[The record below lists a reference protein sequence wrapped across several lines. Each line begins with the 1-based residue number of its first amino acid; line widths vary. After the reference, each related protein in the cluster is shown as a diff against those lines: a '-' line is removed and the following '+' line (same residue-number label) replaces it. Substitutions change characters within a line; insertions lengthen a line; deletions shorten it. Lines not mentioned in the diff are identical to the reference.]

1 MQYISDSEL
10 CTYIWATWEESL
22 ISILNSMASWMIN
35 SYLRIDWIITATYT
49 NEEYDYQWSW
59 VYYLKQLNPTALT
72 HVDWVAY
79 TWSYKLEWRKLTFQY
94 SPALADTIYW
104 KIDFTYTAGFT
115 AVPDDFR
122 FVVCNLVWYLYNN
135 RKSSG
140 IKSFTQ
146 GQISVA
152 YWGTDLQDS
161 ITKSILQ
168 GFSRYKKNDIYSK

>member
-1 MQYISDSEL
+1 
-10 CTYIWATWEESL
+10 
-22 ISILNSMASWMIN
+22 
-35 SYLRIDWIITATYT
+35 
-49 NEEYDYQWSW
+49 
-59 VYYLKQLNPTALT
+59 
-72 HVDWVAY
+72 
-79 TWSYKLEWRKLTFQY
+79 
-94 SPALADTIYW
+94 
-104 KIDFTYTAGFT
+104 
-115 AVPDDFR
+115 VPDDFR

-168 GFSRYKKNDIYSK
+168 GLSRYKKNDIYSK